1 MRFQEQSMPR
11 LLVVENE
18 SNPRESIAE
27 TLRETYFEVETVENT
42 TEALLKAQSSAPD
55 LMICDMT
62 SLNLDGNELLEL
74 IRADPQTRS
83 IPFILIAGRYDKNTM
98 RRAMNLGADDYL
110 IRPFTTQE
118 LLESV
123 MVRLHRHQV
132 LIEAAEMRLDKTKRT
147 LARMLT
153 HELRTPLIS
162 MNTAVDIVLR
172 EAKLFT
178 LEEMRDLLET
188 LAAGSIRLSRRVEQL
203 AFITQLQT
211 QTLSYKSITSQRIE
225 SRLSDLVMN
234 AINQARRITGRHDD
248 SVTIKHGDA
257 AADAFVVC
265 NPPALKQ
272 ALIEL
277 IANAIAYAPLNSTV
291 FVGQKYVPEGVR
303 ITVTDQG
310 SGIPEDRLAR
320 AMELFAQLDRETN
333 EQQGMG
339 IGLGLA
345 ERLID
350 AHGGRM
356 EIRSVVGKGTQVLVY
371 LPGIAPNGSDDSQA
385 AAAAFAR

>member
-1 MRFQEQSMPR
+1 MPR

-18 SNPRESIAE
+18 TNPRESIAE
-27 TLRETYFEVETVENT
+27 TLRETYFEVETVDNT
-42 TEALLKAQSSAPD
+42 TDALVRAQSSMPD
-55 LMICDMT
+55 LIICDMP
-62 SLNLDGNELLEL
+62 SLNLDGSELLEL
-74 IRADPQTRS
+74 IRADSQTQS
-83 IPFILIAGRYDKNTM
+83 IPFILIAGRYDKNAM

-123 MVRLHRHQV
+123 IVRLHRHQV

-153 HELRTPLIS
+153 HELRTPLVS

-172 EAKLFT
+172 EVKLFT
-178 LEEMRDLLET
+178 PEEMRDLLET
-188 LAAGSIRLSRRVEQL
+188 FAEGSIRLSRRVEQL
-203 AFITQLQT
+203 AFIAQIQT
-211 QTLSYKSITSQRIE
+211 QALSHKSIASQGIE
-225 SRLSDLVMN
+225 ARLSDLVMS

-257 AADAFVVC
+257 AADAFVIC

-272 ALIEL
+272 ALLEL
-277 IANAIAYAPLNSTV
+277 IANALAYSPLNSTV

-303 ITVTDQG
+303 VTITDQG

-345 ERLID
+345 QRLID
-350 AHGGRM
+350 AHGGRL
-356 EIRSVVGKGTQVLVY
+356 EIRSVVDKGTQVLVY
-371 LPGIAPNGSDDSQA
+371 LPVAAPSEASWQA
-385 AAAAFAR
+385 AAASTR

>member
-1 MRFQEQSMPR
+1 MPK

-18 SNPRESIAE
+18 INSRESIAE
-27 TLRETYFEVETVENT
+27 TLRETYFEVETVDNT
-42 TEALLKAQSSAPD
+42 TDALLKAQSKAFD
-55 LMICDMT
+55 LIVCDMP
-62 SLNLDGNELLEL
+62 SLNLDGSELLEL

-83 IPFILIAGRYDKNTM
+83 IPFILIAARYDKSAM

-123 MVRLHRHQV
+123 IVRLHRHQV
-132 LIEAAEMRLDKTKRT
+132 LNEAAEMRLDKTKRT

-162 MNTAVDIVLR
+162 MNTAVDIVMR

-178 LEEMRDLLET
+178 AEEMRDLLET
-188 LAAGSIRLSRRVEQL
+188 FAAGSIRLSRRVEQL

-211 QTLSYKSITSQRIE
+211 QTLSYKSITGQGIE
-225 SRLSDLVMN
+225 SRLSDLVMH

-248 SVTIKHGDA
+248 SVLIKHGDA
-257 AADAFVVC
+257 AKDAFVVC

-277 IANAIAYAPLNSTV
+277 IVNAIAYAPLNSTV
-291 FVGQKYVPEGVR
+291 FIGQKYVPEGVR

-310 SGIPEDRLAR
+310 AGIPEDCLIR
-320 AMELFAQLDRETN
+320 AKELFAQLDRETH

-356 EIRSVVGKGTQVLVY
+356 EIRSVVDKGTQVLVY
-371 LPGIAPNGSDDSQA
+371 LPAVASDGAGSQA
-385 AAAAFAR
+385 AAAASAR

>member
-1 MRFQEQSMPR
+1 MPR

-18 SNPRESIAE
+18 TNPRESIAE
-27 TLRETYFEVETVENT
+27 TLRETYFDVETVGNT
-42 TEALLKAQSSAPD
+42 TDALVKAQSSMPD
-55 LMICDMT
+55 LIVCDMP
-62 SLNLDGNELLEL
+62 SLNLDGSELLEL
-74 IRADPQTRS
+74 IRADSQTQS
-83 IPFILIAGRYDKNTM
+83 IPFILIAGRYDKNAM

-123 MVRLHRHQV
+123 MVRLRRHQV

-153 HELRTPLIS
+153 HELRTPLVS

-178 LEEMRDLLET
+178 PEEMRDLLET
-188 LAAGSIRLSRRVEQL
+188 FAEGSIRLSRRVEQL
-203 AFITQLQT
+203 AFIAQIQT
-211 QTLSYKSITSQRIE
+211 QALSYKSIASQGIE
-225 SRLSDLVMN
+225 ARLSDLVMS

-277 IANAIAYAPLNSTV
+277 IANALAYSPLSSTV
-291 FVGQKYVPEGVR
+291 FIGQKYVPEGVR
-303 ITVTDQG
+303 VTITDQG

-345 ERLID
+345 QRLVD
-350 AHGGRM
+350 AHGGRL
-356 EIRSVVGKGTQVLVY
+356 EIRSVVDKGTQVLVY
-371 LPGIAPNGSDDSQA
+371 LPVAASSEASWQA
-385 AAAAFAR
+385 AAASDSKAR